1 MRKTTTLPR
10 SSARRQPKRCG
21 ELAELAFLHK
31 ASNQGLNLSKPYG
44 DSDRY
49 DFIADTGLRLLKVQV
64 KSTSYEKAPQV
75 YSACVGRHL
84 GGKLVPYLP
93 GQVDFIVVYLVP
105 EDSWYILPMHVV
117 DGKVMLWLHS
127 RTHPKPGVYGKY
139 LDAWPLLTGT
149 LPEPEIAPEAS
160 DSRL

>member
-1 MRKTTTLPR
+1 MPKTTTLLR

-31 ASNQGLNLSKPYG
+31 ASNQGLKLSKPYG

-84 GGKLVPYLP
+84 TGKLVPYLP

-105 EDSWYILPMHVV
+105 EDSWYILPMQVV

-127 RTHPKPGVYGKY
+127 RNHPKPGVYGKY
-139 LDAWPLLTGT
+139 LDAWPLLIGAP
-149 LPEPEIAPEAS
+149 PEPETPPDTPHS
-160 DSRL
+160 HL

>member
-1 MRKTTTLPR
+1 MPKTTTLPR

-139 LDAWPLLTGT
+139 LDAWPLLIGAP
-149 LPEPEIAPEAS
+149 PEAEIAPEAS